1 MKSYKQF
8 ITESKSKN
16 SIELWHELWS
26 RIDKKCKKYG
36 IKDYKM
42 NSDGSIDVY
51 GDVRLDSL
59 VLSKLPL
66 KFQNVT
72 GFFNCSYN
80 QLTTLIGA
88 PESVGGDF
96 YCVNNK
102 LTTLEGGPKSV
113 GVTFNCNSNQLTTLS
128 GAPESV
134 GGGFLCNYNQL
145 TTLEGAPE
153 SVDAFY
159 CVNNKLTTL
168 EGAPK
173 SVGGDFHCNYNQLTT
188 LSGAPAVG
196 GDFHCNYNKLVD
208 LKGFPEY
215 YDGDFS
221 YYNNPVSEI
230 LDLFVSKVGDKL
242 GSIIDIINEYDVIR
256 GNKVILDRLEE
267 VYYQLGMTPPENIE
281 LTNYEVI

>member
-1 MKSYKQF
+1 VKSYKQF

-16 SIELWHELWS
+16 SIELWHVLCS

-36 IKDYKM
+36 IKNYKM
-42 NSDGSIDVY
+42 NSDGTIDVH
-51 GDVRLDSL
+51 GDVRLENL
-59 VLSKLPL
+59 GLTKLPL
-66 KFQNVT
+66 KFKNVS
-72 GFFNCSYN
+72 GVFNCSY
-80 QLTTLIGA
+80 
-88 PESVGGDF
+88 
-96 YCVNNK
+96 
-102 LTTLEGGPKSV
+102 
-113 GVTFNCNSNQLTTLS
+113 NQLTTLS

-134 GGGFLCNYNQL
+134 GGN
-145 TTLEGAPE
+145 
-153 SVDAFY
+153 FY

-173 SVGGDFHCNYNQLTT
+173 SVGVTFNCNSNQLTT

-221 YYNNPVSEI
+221 CYNNPVSEI

-242 GSIIDIINEYDVIR
+242 GSIIDIINDYDVIR

>member
-42 NSDGSIDVY
+42 NSDGAIDVY

-59 VLSKLPL
+59 GLSKLPL

-128 GAPESV
+128 GAP
-134 GGGFLCNYNQL
+134 
-145 TTLEGAPE
+145 
-153 SVDAFY
+153 
-159 CVNNKLTTL
+159 
-168 EGAPK
+168 
-173 SVGGDFHCNYNQLTT
+173 
-188 LSGAPAVG
+188 AVG

-230 LDLFVSKVGDKL
+230 LDLFVSKVVTFGL